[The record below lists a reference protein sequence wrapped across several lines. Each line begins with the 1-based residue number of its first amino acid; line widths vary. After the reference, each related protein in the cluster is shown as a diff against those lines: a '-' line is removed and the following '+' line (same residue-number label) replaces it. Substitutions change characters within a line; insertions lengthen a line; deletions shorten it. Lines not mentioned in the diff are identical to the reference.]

1 MTIPSTRS
9 VYAAE
14 HEDFRETVRR
24 FLANTAAP
32 RLAKWREQ
40 GHMDRDFWKLCG
52 EIGLL
57 CPSVPET
64 YGGVGVNY
72 LYNAIVAE
80 ELGYSAYLP
89 GLAVHSDVNV
99 TYLLRYGTDEQKS
112 RWLPGMVSGD
122 VISSIGMTE
131 PGTGSDLRGIRTTA
145 RRDGDSYVVNGAK
158 LYITNAYQADLIFLV
173 VKTDPQGGSRSL
185 SILLVEGDTPGL
197 IRGKPLKKAGL
208 DLSDT
213 MELTFENMRVP
224 AENLL
229 GEEGAALHYMMAEL
243 PQERFSIAVA
253 SQAQAQRA
261 FDLAVSFTKD
271 RKAFGSTV
279 FDQQNTRFKLA
290 ECQTGLQVGWAHLDW
305 ALARHTRGELTAA
318 EACAAKLYHT
328 NLLDR
333 VADMSLQLHGGAGY
347 MAEYEISHIWRDA
360 RIQRIYGGTD
370 EIMKDVVAR
379 SI

>member
-1 MTIPSTRS
+1 MPIPYTRTI
-9 VYAAE
+9 YEAE
-14 HEDFRETVRR
+14 HQNFRETVRR
-24 FLANTAAP
+24 FLADTAVP
-32 RLAKWREQ
+32 RLEKWRAQ

-52 EIGLL
+52 ELGIL
-57 CPSVPET
+57 CPSVPEN
-64 YGGVGVNY
+64 YGGVDANY
-72 LYNAIVAE
+72 LYNAIISE
-80 ELGYSAYLP
+80 EMGYSSYLP
-89 GLAVHSDVNV
+89 GVAVHSDVNV
-99 TYLLRYGTDEQKS
+99 TYLLHHGTEAQKE

-122 VISSIGMTE
+122 VITSIGMTE

-145 RRDGDSYVVNGAK
+145 MRDGDSYIVNGAK
-158 LYITNAYQADLIFLV
+158 LYITNGYQADLILLV
-173 VKTDPQGGSRSL
+173 VKTNPDAGSKSL
-185 SILLVEGDTPGL
+185 SILLVEGNTPGL
-197 IRGKPLKKAGL
+197 IVGKPLKKAGL

-213 MELTFENMRVP
+213 MELTFDNMRVP

-243 PQERFSIAVA
+243 PRERISIAVA

-271 RKAFGSTV
+271 RKAFGTTV
-279 FDQQNTRFKLA
+279 FDLQNTRFKLA
-290 ECQTGLQVGWAHLDW
+290 ECQTDLQVGWAHLDW
-305 ALARHTRGELTAA
+305 ALARHVRGELTTA

-333 VADMSLQLHGGAGY
+333 VADVALQLHGGAGY
-347 MAEYEISHIWRDA
+347 MSEYEISHIWRDA

>member
-1 MTIPSTRS
+1 MSIPSTRS
-9 VYAAE
+9 AYAPE
-14 HEDFRETVRR
+14 HENFRESVRR
-24 FLANTAAP
+24 FLTDTTGRN
-32 RLAKWREQ
+32 LAKWREQ
-40 GHMDRDFWKLCG
+40 GYMDRAFWKQCG

-64 YGGVGVNY
+64 YGGVGANY
-72 LYNAIVAE
+72 LYNAVVAE
-80 ELGYSAYLP
+80 EMGYSAYLP
-89 GLAVHSDVNV
+89 GVAVHSDVNV
-99 TYLLRYGTDEQKS
+99 TYLLHYGTEAQKS

-122 VISSIGMTE
+122 VITSIGMTE

-173 VKTDPQGGSRSL
+173 VKTNPDAGSRSL
-185 SILLVEGDTPGL
+185 SILLVEGNTPGL

-208 DLSDT
+208 DHSDT

-290 ECQTGLQVGWAHLDW
+290 ECQTELQVGWAHLDW

-328 NLLDR
+328 NLLHR
-333 VADMSLQLHGGAGY
+333 VADISLQLHGGAGY

-370 EIMKDVVAR
+370 EIMKDMVAR